1 VLFIGTQFSILLEEK
16 SIPPA
21 VKRHWATSC
30 VGARNRHQ
38 RLLHPESTLCEG
50 DPGARRR
57 GMVVSSK
64 VSDDDVLAETK
75 NRLKVQGVLT
85 MQCSK
90 RASP

>member
-1 VLFIGTQFSILLEEK
+1 
-16 SIPPA
+16 
-21 VKRHWATSC
+21 
-30 VGARNRHQ
+30 
-38 RLLHPESTLCEG
+38 
-50 DPGARRR
+50 
-57 GMVVSSK
+57 MVVSSK